1 MEIRHFRYFLA
12 VARHRHFTRA
22 AEQLGIAPPTLTRQ
36 IQDLENALGT
46 RLFLREQRE
55 VRLTE
60 AGRALQIEA
69 ELAVRQFETA
79 QFNVQ
84 RAGRGEAGRIELGY
98 VASAVFSGVLQRH
111 VGEFRQRHPDV
122 EFSII
127 EHLMPTLPRRI
138 EEGRL
143 DVGFIRSPMQLPD
156 ALNAVELLTEGFVL
170 ALPDTCWLGKLKA
183 INAQH
188 VQNETFILPE
198 QISGTLE
205 VAAHGGFAPTLG
217 PQPGSLVSVIA
228 LVSLGQGIAVVPES
242 VVNHIRLPNVLYRR
256 IEDCQPT
263 SSLSLIHRRH
273 EKAPATNRFID
284 HIKAAPTP

>member
-79 QFNVQ
+79 QYNVQ

-111 VGEFRQRHPDV
+111 VSQFRERYADV
-122 EFSII
+122 EFSIN
-127 EHLMPTLPRRI
+127 EHLMPTLPRLI

-156 ALNAVELLTEGFVL
+156 SLSGVQLLTEGFAL
-170 ALPDTCWLGKLKA
+170 ALPDSSWLCKMKVV
-183 INAQH
+183 NA
-188 VQNETFILPE
+188 VNLQNETFILPE

-217 PQPGSLVSVIA
+217 PQPGGLVSVIA
-228 LVSLGQGIAVVPES
+228 LVSLGQGVAVVPES
-242 VVNHIRLPNVLYRR
+242 VVDHIRLPNVVYRR
-256 IEDCQPT
+256 IEDCQPS

-273 EKAPATNRFID
+273 EKAPAVMRFVEYV
-284 HIKAAPTP
+284 KGARAP

>member
-46 RLFLREQRE
+46 RLFVREQRE

-79 QFNVQ
+79 QYNVR

-98 VASAVFSGVLQRH
+98 VASAVFCGVLQQQVSRF
-111 VGEFRQRHPDV
+111 GQRFADV
-122 EFSII
+122 DFTLTEYP
-127 EHLMPTLPRRI
+127 MPRLPQMI

-143 DVGFIRSPMQLPD
+143 DVGFIRSPTTLPES
-156 ALNAVELLTEGFVL
+156 LTSVRLLTEGFAL
-170 ALPDTCWLGKLKA
+170 ALPDGAWLCRLKV
-183 INAQH
+183 INAAH
-188 VQNETFILPE
+188 LRNETFILPE
-198 QISGTLE
+198 QISATLE
-205 VAAHGGFAPTLG
+205 VAAQGGFVPTLG
-217 PQPGSLVSVIA
+217 PQPGGLVSVLA
-228 LVSLGQGIAVVPES
+228 LVSLGQGVAVVPES
-242 VVNHIRLPNVLYRR
+242 VVGHISLPNVVYRR
-256 IEDCQPT
+256 LEDCQPT
-263 SSLSLIHRRH
+263 SHLSLIHRRC
-273 EKAPATNRFID
+273 EKAPAISRFIEQVTTSRE
-284 HIKAAPTP
+284 A